1 MSSEAWLMS
10 GKEDSEASCPE
21 FVPGQAEQ
29 GGAESQVPWGGPVQ
43 VCSDPPGLL
52 VLFRAS
58 AFPSD
63 LSPLPTNNYLW
74 GGPGAT
80 D

>member
-52 VLFRAS
+52 VPAQGLC
-58 AFPSD
+58 
-63 LSPLPTNNYLW
+63 LPL
-74 GGPGAT
+74 
-80 D
+80 